1 MEKCYEH
8 TTDLHMLFIDFR
20 QAFDSVYKDGLYWY
34 MKQKGVPD
42 KLVRL
47 IKMTLEDARAKV
59 LVDGKSGEEFALTRG
74 VRQGDALSATLF
86 NIALQRVLEQVVDT
100 GSIIYKSRQV
110 CAYADDVVLIS
121 RNKQQLREMLIQVR
135 TEGKKMGL
143 EINEDKTKYMKMATK
158 GERSPATNLIIGD
171 MTFTSVQNFS
181 YLGAD
186 VNSANK
192 TSEEINKR
200 IMAGNR
206 AYYANIK
213 LITSRSLSRATKL
226 KLYKTLIRPVVTY
239 GTETWNISVSDANKL
254 RIFERKII
262 RRIYGGVNVN
272 DTWRSRTNAEI
283 NDILQGEDIVRFCK
297 GQRIRWIGHV
307 ERMAEHRVPKKIYR
321 ARMEGRRIQGRP
333 RNRWKDE
340 VEADLRRMGVTAWR
354 RRAGDRAAWRDTVR
368 EAKAHI
374 GL

>member
-1 MEKCYEH
+1 
-8 TTDLHMLFIDFR
+8 
-20 QAFDSVYKDGLYWY
+20 
-34 MKQKGVPD
+34 
-42 KLVRL
+42 
-47 IKMTLEDARAKV
+47 
-59 LVDGKSGEEFALTRG
+59 
-74 VRQGDALSATLF
+74 
-86 NIALQRVLEQVVDT
+86 
-100 GSIIYKSRQV
+100 
-110 CAYADDVVLIS
+110 
-121 RNKQQLREMLIQVR
+121 
-135 TEGKKMGL
+135 MGL

-206 AYYANIK
+206 AYNANIK